1 MCVGVCVSVCDCESV
16 CVLHGRAVVRHF
28 VVFIVDNEV
37 EPLLKYKTKAERC

>member
-1 MCVGVCVSVCDCESV
+1 MCVGVSVCDCESV
-16 CVLHGRAVVRHF
+16 CALHGRAVVRHF